1 MVGANGDAQATV
13 IPVVE
18 EELVVEGRVVAT
30 SPTLRV
36 RKTVEHE
43 TVDVAGELSDVQ
55 FDVERV
61 TVERVISEPAAVRQ
75 DGDVTIVPV
84 MEERVIVSRQL
95 VLKEEIRITRRTRS
109 RPLQTSVDL
118 RREQVVIETFDAA
131 TRQWRPVHDPP
142 ASDPSGPLQTSEPD
156 RA

>member
-18 EELVVEGRVVAT
+18 EKLGVEGRVVAT

-61 TVERVISEPAAVRQ
+61 TVERVISERPA
-75 DGDVTIVPV
+75 
-84 MEERVIVSRQL
+84 
-95 VLKEEIRITRRTRS
+95 RRGARLAQG
-109 RPLQTSVDL
+109 RD
-118 RREQVVIETFDAA
+118 
-131 TRQWRPVHDPP
+131 DP
-142 ASDPSGPLQTSEPD
+142 A
-156 RA
+156 